1 MPRKFLKAPPR
12 APERTD
18 LGVGMPV
25 CASALQKSPSKR
37 RTRAK
42 REQDGLHTRTC
53 CEPPGHA
60 ASVLKRPQAALAKS
74 KRSAQAS
81 GIDSPKGR
89 DGTDEAGP
97 ARCAAPEPDPLQ
109 GGDARWTT
117 GVKEGKRRK
126 EDTLP
131 RTGLDSGTLMQQQ
144 LPAIKEPAHRRYAT
158 KLEKVPNTMAL
169 KLTTFVTPDGVRIT
183 PNPLQVQYVKSVP
196 LDEDQSGTHIHFSN
210 ADVVYVTAEHD
221 NVVEY

>member
-1 MPRKFLKAPPR
+1 MEGTRATGSGPFMPRKFLKAPPR

-37 RTRAK
+37 RTQAK

-126 EDTLP
+126 THCRVQD
-131 RTGLDSGTLMQQQ
+131 
-144 LPAIKEPAHRRYAT
+144 
-158 KLEKVPNTMAL
+158 
-169 KLTTFVTPDGVRIT
+169 LTAGPSC
-183 PNPLQVQYVKSVP
+183 NNSCLQ
-196 LDEDQSGTHIHFSN
+196 
-210 ADVVYVTAEHD
+210 
-221 NVVEY
+221 